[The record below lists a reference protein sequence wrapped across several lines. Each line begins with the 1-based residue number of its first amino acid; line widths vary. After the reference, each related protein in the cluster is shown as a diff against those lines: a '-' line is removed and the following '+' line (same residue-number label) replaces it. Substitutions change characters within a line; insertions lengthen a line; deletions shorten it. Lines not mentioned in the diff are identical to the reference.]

1 MANFNLNRVIIG
13 GRLTSDP
20 ELKMTQSS
28 VPVTSF
34 TVAVNRHYQ
43 SKNQEAQ
50 QADFIRCTAWRS
62 QAEFITRY
70 FRRGSSICIEGSI
83 QTRSWTDQ
91 QGQKQFSTEVQVDNV
106 YFVDSKGEG
115 GQSAPAGYTPD
126 SYGAPTYTGGSTPAP
141 RFEEIA
147 DDDDLP
153 F

>member
-1 MANFNLNRVIIG
+1 MANFNLNRVILG

-20 ELKMTQSS
+20 ELKMTQTS

-34 TVAVNRHYQ
+34 TVAVNRAFK
-43 SKNQEAQ
+43 SKSQDAQ
-50 QADFIRCTAWRS
+50 QADFIRCTAWRN
-62 QAEFITRY
+62 QAEFVTRY

-91 QGQKQFSTEVQVDNV
+91 QGQKQFATEVQVENV

-115 GQSAPAGYTPD
+115 GQPAQGYTPD
-126 SYGAPTYTGGSTPAP
+126 SYGAPTFSGGSSAP
-141 RFEEIA
+141 KFEEISE
-147 DDDDLP
+147 DEDLP